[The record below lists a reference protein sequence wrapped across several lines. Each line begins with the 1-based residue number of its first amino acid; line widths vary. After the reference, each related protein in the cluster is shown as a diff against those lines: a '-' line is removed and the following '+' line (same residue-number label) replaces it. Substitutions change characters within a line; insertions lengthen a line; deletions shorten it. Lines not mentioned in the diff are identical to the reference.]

1 MPKLAQIFRIGGEE
15 FAIVIR
21 HHDPLFVKS
30 EMDRVRQF
38 IQNIKWPD
46 ESLQVTVSM
55 GVELSVNGSDIY
67 KLVDEKL
74 YLAKKLGK
82 NRVEM

>member
-1 MPKLAQIFRIGGEE
+1 
-15 FAIVIR
+15 
-21 HHDPLFVKS
+21 
-30 EMDRVRQF
+30 MDRVCQF